1 MNRPPFKLNP
11 INSIMPF
18 DPQRGAAELQAM
30 SEPESYVQHVIMS
43 TSKADMATIVQLTKR
58 MVALIESYGGVQ
70 LARDKGVI
78 VASSMQL
85 GLDVAMVHSRT
96 PLELN
101 QLLLTSDDDFTHDMT
116 GIARNVDRLTGHLR
130 EGFTPRYLKRSPESA
145 PKG

>member
-11 INSIMPF
+11 INSILPF
-18 DPQRGAAELQAM
+18 DPQRGAAELQQL
-30 SEPESYVQHVIMS
+30 SEPESYVQHVIMT
-43 TSKADMATIVQLTKR
+43 TSAADMATIVQLTKR
-58 MVALIESYGGVQ
+58 MVAMVEAYGAVQ
-70 LARDKGVI
+70 LARDKGAI

-96 PLELN
+96 PLELG

-116 GIARNVDRLTGHLR
+116 GIARNVDRLTGYLR
-130 EGFTPRYLKRSPESA
+130 DGFTPRNLKRSPESA